1 MDCVNYKI
9 KILSCYTHKS
19 TADLPWLFFVS
30 SGVVKKKYWLR
41 NSVAQGMGRHALC
54 PPPELTVM
62 VFFLKFCPLS

>member
-30 SGVVKKKYWLR
+30 SGVVKKNTGSETVLHRGW
-41 NSVAQGMGRHALC
+41 VDIPFA